1 MAKKRRSPKQKA
13 NDRRLG
19 AMARARGRKST
30 PKRRKSRKTNNR
42 RTRSPSMASRR
53 RAAPRRRSS
62 GGKGILGK
70 IPLINNP
77 TFKKAATG
85 IGVATLGATVIGL
98 ILPQLANQPLVKP
111 ILALAGGGV
120 PGVVAQFLVQGGGNL
135 GNILGGGNTGGS
147 GGFTPGFG

>member
-1 MAKKRRSPKQKA
+1 VAKKRRSAKQKA

-19 AMARARGRKST
+19 AMARARGKSR
-30 PKRRKSRKTNNR
+30 PRRKSRKTNKPR
-42 RTRSPSMASRR
+42 RRSSGMPRR

>member
-1 MAKKRRSPKQKA
+1 MAKKRRSAKQKA

-19 AMARARGRKST
+19 AMARARGKKST
-30 PKRRKSRKTNNR
+30 PKRRRKTIKQKSSR
-42 RTRSPSMASRR
+42 RTMAKRRS
-53 RAAPRRRSS
+53 APRRKSS
-62 GGKGILGK
+62 SKGFASK

-85 IGVATLGATVIGL
+85 IGVATLGVAVLGL
-98 ILPQLANQPLVKP
+98 VLPQIANQPLVRP

-135 GNILGGGNTGGS
+135 SNILGSGNGGS

>member
-1 MAKKRRSPKQKA
+1 MAKKRRSAKQRA
-13 NDRRLG
+13 NDKRLG
-19 AMARARGRKST
+19 AMARARGRRSA
-30 PKRRKSRKTNNR
+30 PKRRRKSTRKSIKR
-42 RTRSPSMASRR
+42 R
-53 RAAPRRRSS
+53 APRRTMAKRRSAS
-62 GGKGILGK
+62 GKKSGILGK

-85 IGVATLGATVIGL
+85 IGVATLGVAVLGL
-98 ILPQLANQPLVKP
+98 VLPQIANQPLVRP

-135 GNILGGGNTGGS
+135 SNILGGGGSTGGS

>member
-1 MAKKRRSPKQKA
+1 MAKKRRSAKQKA

-19 AMARARGRKST
+19 AMARARGRKPT

-42 RTRSPSMASRR
+42 RRRSPSMARR
-53 RAAPRRRSS
+53 QPTRRRSS

-85 IGVATLGATVIGL
+85 IGVATLGATVLGL
-98 ILPQLANQPLVKP
+98 ILPQIANQPLVKP

-135 GNILGGGNTGGS
+135 GSIFGGGNAGGS

>member
-1 MAKKRRSPKQKA
+1 MAKKRRSAKQKA

-19 AMARARGRKST
+19 AMARAIGKKAT
-30 PKRRKSRKTNNR
+30 PKRRKSRRKVNK
-42 RTRSPSMASRR
+42 
-53 RAAPRRRSS
+53 PRRRSKS
-62 GGKGILGK
+62 MAKRRAPSRKSDVLGK

-85 IGVATLGATVIGL
+85 IGVATLGVAVLGL
-98 ILPQLANQPLVKP
+98 VLPQIANQPLVRP

-135 GNILGGGNTGGS
+135 SNILGGGGGQQLQ
-147 GGFTPGFG
+147 FTPGFG